1 MNLDRYRRKI
11 TWNSYYYAIAN
22 GFITDLRQRL
32 MAGKISYKE
41 FKELKSMAISGNLK
55 GAKQALIDIEV
66 AAYDR

>member
-1 MNLDRYRRKI
+1 MNLDRYRRNI

-22 GFITDLRQRL
+22 GFITDLRQKL
-32 MAGKISYKE
+32 MAGTISYKE
-41 FKELKSMAISGNLK
+41 FKDLKTMAISGNLK